1 MTRVIIKYNN
11 GDLINIQAD
20 CIDIRDGYVM
30 AWQGECI
37 VAYVRAEVVDICYL
51 SEKKEGGT
59 T

>member
-1 MTRVIIKYNN
+1 MTRVIIKCTN

-51 SEKKEGGT
+51 SEKKE
-59 T
+59 